1 MWSLLLTML
10 IPASMVG
17 GYLASVVTQLSY
29 NQALRI
35 CLSFSWPDILKSIFF
50 SLVIAVP
57 VYLSRK
63 SRARLEMRTRELESQ
78 VTLGQIALKA
88 QEAELRAASEI
99 QIHLLPREIPRV
111 KGLEVA
117 CAWQPARSVGG
128 DYFDVFALAPGQIG
142 ICLADVSGK
151 GMSAALLMANLQALV
166 RAFAPGADGPRRLMS
181 EGQRSPVR

>member
-1 MWSLLLTML
+1 MP
-10 IPASMVG
+10 I
-17 GYLASVVTQLSY
+17 
-29 NQALRI
+29 
-35 CLSFSWPDILKSIFF
+35 
-50 SLVIAVP
+50 
-57 VYLSRK
+57 YLSRK
-63 SRARLEMRTRELESQ
+63 SRTRLELRDRELESQ

-99 QIHLLPREIPRV
+99 QTQLLPREIPRV

-151 GMSAALLMANLQALV
+151 GMAPRFMANSSLGAGV
-166 RAFAPGADGPRRLMS
+166 RPW
-181 EGQRSPVR
+181 